1 MVLLTA
7 TTAILQALNTLSP
20 EDRSSLRD
28 VPGETGEPVA
38 HSTLIQLSRL
48 ARRYGSNMTLERL
61 LRGCSVYQ
69 PPPPT
74 KPEPSAEYV
83 ELMERLRKE
92 QELREY
98 RALLSKER
106 LATDQGGVDDSEEK
120 DDLTPSLVFNIL
132 LSVIMC
138 GVAMFHM
145 TRWWTSDAVRVLVSM
160 LVALV
165 VGVAE
170 VVVYAGYMRTIK
182 RNKEK
187 QRNLKEKK
195 YVIGEVTG
203 DDGEQT
209 VNVVAEKEEI
219 WGRGKQGGM
228 RRRVREKWEK
238 EQVQLEGE

>member
-7 TTAILQALNTLSP
+7 TPTILQALNTLP
-20 EDRSSLRD
+20 PQARSSLRD
-28 VPGETGEPVA
+28 IPTEPGAPVA

-48 ARRYGSNMTLERL
+48 VRKHGSGLTLDRL
-61 LRGCSVYQ
+61 LRGCGIYQ
-69 PPPPT
+69 PPPPP

-92 QELREY
+92 QEQREY

-145 TRWWTSDAVRVLVSM
+145 TRWWTSDAIRVLVSM

-195 YVIGEVTG
+195 YVIGEYTG

-209 VNVVAEKEEI
+209 VTVVAEKEEI

-228 RRRVREKWEK
+228 RRRAREKWEK
-238 EQVQLEGE
+238 EQVLVEGD